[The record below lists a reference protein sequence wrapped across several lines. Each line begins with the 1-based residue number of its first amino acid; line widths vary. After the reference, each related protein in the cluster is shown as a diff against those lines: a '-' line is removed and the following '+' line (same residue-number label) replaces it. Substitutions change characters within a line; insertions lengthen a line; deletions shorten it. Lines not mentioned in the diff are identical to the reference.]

1 MKRQL
6 VAALLALNVA
16 AVAVPSATFTVSAA
30 EAEPAVEAQATEE
43 VEVDAQ
49 ANDTTAEE
57 IDLSQYR
64 TVRLQ
69 EVENYAGPTG
79 TTYAFTGAASTR
91 RSAINSET
99 DTKLHKSNDK
109 AEMRD
114 IVSKAKTEID
124 QLANEEDKTAVRET
138 VEKALDV
145 NYDANA
151 GLFMDDGDKYFSD
164 TLNGDVS
171 SYYTNN
177 EKIGLKD
184 AKIKADN
191 IKDIVNYY
199 IQKVTGKLDT
209 VADTKAKANEYPG
222 YINDDIE
229 KAGFKTKEA
238 LKAEYTANV
247 KSYMPYD
254 WKLDD
259 YTVAHQDAIK
269 TSRDD
274 QVDAIEHAST
284 EVAVRT
290 AYTNHQ
296 TLVGTLGDASHDPKK
311 ITDLR
316 TEKKT
321 ALEKYLPGDKKED
334 SYTAIQLKAINDIKA
349 KYAPKFVN
357 GGADRAMKRADINS
371 SYEKAIAEID
381 AVIGKEQ
388 SETNLNDLMN
398 KIKSIG
404 KLDASNY
411 KEKYAAIKAANDAYN
426 KLEEGSVGKT
436 KIENESALKTD
447 PNANRD
453 TTPPAD
459 GEHYTYKEV
468 LDNAKNRYDDLTVLQ
483 LTEAYKKLSV
493 DLTTVNTDN
502 YQDYKAAFDNA
513 QATEKTLFNKD
524 RLEGD
529 YDYDSFA
536 QAKSQAET
544 AYDAAKG
551 IMIDAAA
558 NDFKD
563 LTKGSLKHIIDDD
576 IAITEENVGD
586 VTKAIKAYEILAK
599 FASTDPDKIA
609 GNAVAD
615 ECYRK
620 DADKYAK
627 LQKQLKTY
635 QDKQQAAEDRVN
647 LAKAKIALEYTS
659 KAYTGK
665 EIRPAVTV
673 TNVSGEVVSSDNY
686 TVTYNNNVNVGEV
699 KVTVVAIGNE
709 YKGSNDTATF
719 KITQR
724 SLADAKVVVENM
736 YYRSGKARNAV
747 PAVKV
752 DGVDIAKNRD
762 YTVVYKNNVSVGV
775 AKVEIT
781 GVGNYTGKTSASY
794 VIMPEKAT
802 IKSLKAGKKK
812 FTVKIK
818 QEKGAKYQV
827 AYKVKGSSKY
837 KTVATKNVTKTVKSL
852 KKGKTYS
859 VKVRAYQTINGK
871 KYLGK
876 YSNVKTVK
884 VK

>member
-30 EAEPAVEAQATEE
+30 DAEPVVETQATEE
-43 VEVDAQ
+43 VEIDAQ
-49 ANDTTAEE
+49 ATTQPE
-57 IDLSQYR
+57 IDLSEYR
-64 TVRLQ
+64 EEKLS
-69 EVENYAGPTG
+69 EVESYDGPTG
-79 TTYAFTGAASTR
+79 TTYTFTGAASTR

-109 AEMRD
+109 AEMRKIASD
-114 IVSKAKTEID
+114 AKTEID
-124 QLANEEDKTAVRET
+124 QLANEADKTAVRDT

-145 NYDANA
+145 VYDAGA
-151 GLFMDDGDKYFSD
+151 GSFTNLGDKYFSD
-164 TLNGDVS
+164 TLNGDLS
-171 SYYTNN
+171 AYYD
-177 EKIGLKD
+177 EEIGLKG
-184 AKIKADN
+184 AKINVSD
-191 IKDIVNYY
+191 IKSIVNYY
-199 IQKVTGKLDT
+199 IKTADGKLDT

-222 YINDDIE
+222 YVNDDIE

-247 KSYMPYD
+247 KSYMRYD

-259 YTVAHQDAIK
+259 YTVAHQGQIK
-269 TSRDD
+269 VSRDNE
-274 QVDAIEHAST
+274 VDNIENAT
-284 EVAVRT
+284 LEATVRT
-290 AYTNHQ
+290 AYADHQ
-296 TLVGTLGDASHDPKK
+296 TAVENLGDPKK

-316 TEKKT
+316 AEKGT
-321 ALEKYLPGDKKED
+321 NLEKYLPGDKKED

-371 SYEKAIAEID
+371 LYEKAIKEID

-388 SETNLNDLMN
+388 SEANLNDLMN

-411 KEKYAAIKAANDAYN
+411 KEKYAIIKAANDAYN

-436 KIENESALKTD
+436 KIESENALKTD
-447 PNANRD
+447 PNANVA
-453 TTPPAD
+453 TTPPAN

-513 QATEKTLFNKD
+513 QATEKTLFDKD
-524 RLEGD
+524 RLQGD

-536 QAKSQAET
+536 QAKEQAET
-544 AYDAAKG
+544 AYDAAKDV
-551 IMIDAAA
+551 MIAAA
-558 NDFKD
+558 TKDFKD
-563 LTKGSLKHIIDDD
+563 LTNGSLKHIIDDD

-609 GNAVAD
+609 NNSQAD

-620 DADKYAK
+620 NADKFAK
-627 LQKQLKTY
+627 LQKLLKAY

-647 LAKAKIALEYTS
+647 LAKATVSLEYTS
-659 KAYTGK
+659 KEYTGK
-665 EIRPAVTV
+665 EITPSVTV
-673 TNVSGEVVSSDNY
+673 TNANGEVVSADNY

-709 YKGSNDTATF
+709 YKGSNDKATF
-719 KITQR
+719 KITQK
-724 SLADAKVVVENM
+724 SLAAAKVTVENL
-736 YYRSGKARNAV
+736 YYRSGKARNAS

-752 DGVDIAKNRD
+752 DGVDIARNRD
-762 YTVVYKNNVSVGV
+762 YTVAYKNNTNVG
-775 AKVEIT
+775 AATVEIT
-781 GVGNYTGKTSASY
+781 GVGNYTGKTKATY
-794 VIMPEKAT
+794 AIMPEKAKIT
-802 IKSLKAGKKK
+802 SLKAGSKK
-812 FTVKIK
+812 FTVKVVK
-818 QEKGAKYQV
+818 EKGAKYQV
-827 AYKVKGSSKY
+827 AYKVKGTSKY
-837 KTVATKNVTKTVKSL
+837 KTVTTSNVTKTVKGL

-871 KYLGK
+871 KYLGN
-876 YSNVKTVK
+876 YSNVKNVK